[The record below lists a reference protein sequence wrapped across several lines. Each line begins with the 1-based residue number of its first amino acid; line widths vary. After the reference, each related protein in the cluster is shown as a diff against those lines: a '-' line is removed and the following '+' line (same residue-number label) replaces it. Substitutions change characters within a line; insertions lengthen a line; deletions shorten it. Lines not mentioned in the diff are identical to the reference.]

1 MMHRNFH
8 RAFLCLVLVSA
19 FTGSLVLAQNH
30 PGSRIT
36 GPIDERVRVTL
47 KGNVHPLAQ
56 LRYDQ
61 GAVLD
66 SFPVQRMFLVLRRPP
81 EREDALRQFLEEAH
95 TLGGTSYHKWLKPE
109 QFGELYGPDDS
120 EMTTVIAW
128 LQRHG
133 FSVAHVT
140 KSKTAVEFSGTAGQL
155 RETFGTE
162 IHTYLVDGEEHH
174 ANDRD
179 PQIPDALAPVI
190 AGITPMNDFPA
201 KSYTKVLGQASFQA
215 ETHAITPQW
224 TLNTQPLL
232 ALGPSDFAV
241 QYDLNPLYTAGVN
254 GNGVTIGI
262 ISLSN
267 VDPTIVAAYRTLFG
281 LPAGPLNVIIDGSDP
296 GQNGAVVE
304 AHLDVE
310 IAGSVAPGA
319 AINLY
324 AATGTTVQNGLVLAA
339 QRAVDDDQ
347 ATILS
352 TSYGICEQRLGSA
365 GNQFW
370 SNVWEQAAAQGQT
383 SFVSSGDG
391 GPAGCDDFNQ
401 PQAAQHGLAVSGFSS
416 TPWNIA
422 VGGTDFFYASYNGNA
437 ASQNSELAIYWNLTP
452 AKLPSTS
459 LLKPIPEQPWNRPFG
474 LNLSTSGVY
483 DPPPATIVAGSG
495 GASSCASGTGAPDG
509 SFASCTAGYPKPSWQ
524 TGEVVPA
531 DGVRDLPDISLFAAA
546 GENNSAYPICAFPNE
561 CTQVNGGTALL
572 LAGGTSASSPAM
584 AGIMALVNQ
593 KFGAQGQANFVLY
606 PLAAQHPTVFHDV
619 TVDSNN
625 VPCQQNS
632 PSCTLSTLKD
642 NTLGFFTLGQFYA
655 AAGYDQATGLG
666 SIDANL
672 LVKYWN
678 SLTFTS
684 TNTTLNLSQTSFS
697 HGTPINVTVTVSGNG
712 GTPSGN
718 IALVT
723 TASPSMNKGLSKL
736 TLQSGTAS
744 ATVNNFPGGQY
755 QVTARYAGDTVF
767 APSLSSPVTV
777 DVSPENSTV
786 SMSGNSFDPT
796 SNTFLPVSNGAS
808 YTYGTFIAI
817 DAQPQGV
824 SAPQGA
830 LDGIPTGTATFTDAA
845 SAGTVF
851 EQQKTP
857 L

>member
-1 MMHRNFH
+1 MMHRNVH

-36 GPIDERVRVTL
+36 GPIDERGRVTL

-133 FSVAHVT
+133 FSVACVT
-140 KSKTAVEFSGTAGQL
+140 KGKTAVEFSGTAGQL
-155 RETFGTE
+155 REAFGTE

-352 TSYGICEQRLGSA
+352 TSYGICEQSLGSA

-370 SNVWEQAAAQGQT
+370 ANVWEQAAAQGQT
-383 SFVSSGDG
+383 SFVSGGDG
-391 GPAGCDDFNQ
+391 GPAGCDNFNQ

-422 VGGTDFFYASYNGNA
+422 VGGTDFFYTSYNGNA
-437 ASQNSELAIYWNLTP
+437 ASQNSELATYWNLTP

-474 LNLSTSGVY
+474 LNLSTTGVY

-495 GASSCASGTGAPDG
+495 GASSCASGTGAPHG

-524 TGEVVPA
+524 TGEGVPA

-632 PSCTLSTLKD
+632 PSCNPPS
-642 NTLGFFTLGQFYA
+642 
-655 AAGYDQATGLG
+655 
-666 SIDANL
+666 
-672 LVKYWN
+672 
-678 SLTFTS
+678 
-684 TNTTLNLSQTSFS
+684 
-697 HGTPINVTVTVSGNG
+697 INVAGTGVITATVPGVSGQPTPTGSVGIFASEPGNTCSCGGATLVNGSANITLDGSLFNIGTISVRVGYSGDSIYAPDTVTLFVPDAFPF
-712 GTPSGN
+712 T
-718 IALVT
+718 
-723 TASPSMNKGLSKL
+723 M
-736 TLQSGTAS
+736 S
-744 ATVNNFPGGQY
+744 ATPVVITAPGASTGN
-755 QVTARYAGDTVF
+755 T
-767 APSLSSPVTV
+767 SPVTITPV
-777 DVSPENSTV
+777 NGFTGTVYLSCALTTSPPGAVNPPTCSIPASANIPDAAPVTALMTINSTAPRSCGLV
-786 SMSGNSFDPT
+786 EPIPHGPLPTFPPWRGSGWRVDCA
-796 SNTFLPVSNGAS
+796 GAVLICLLL
-808 YTYGTFIAI
+808 F
-817 DAQPQGV
+817 
-824 SAPQGA
+824 
-830 LDGIPTGTATFTDAA
+830 
-845 SAGTVF
+845 
-851 EQQKTP
+851 
-857 L
+857 

>member
-324 AATGTTVQNGLVLAA
+324 AATGTTVQNGLVLAT

-370 SNVWEQAAAQGQT
+370 SNVWEQAGAGTNLLCVQRRRR
-383 SFVSSGDG
+383 SSGLRRLQ
-391 GPAGCDDFNQ
+391 PAASC
-401 PQAAQHGLAVSGFSS
+401 AARSCRKRFFFHAVEHSCWRHGLFLHQLQRQRSF
-416 TPWNIA
+416 
-422 VGGTDFFYASYNGNA
+422 
-437 ASQNSELAIYWNLTP
+437 
-452 AKLPSTS
+452 
-459 LLKPIPEQPWNRPFG
+459 PEF
-474 LNLSTSGVY
+474 
-483 DPPPATIVAGSG
+483 
-495 GASSCASGTGAPDG
+495 GTGHLLELD
-509 SFASCTAGYPKPSWQ
+509 
-524 TGEVVPA
+524 
-531 DGVRDLPDISLFAAA
+531 A
-546 GENNSAYPICAFPNE
+546 GE
-561 CTQVNGGTALL
+561 
-572 LAGGTSASSPAM
+572 AS
-584 AGIMALVNQ
+584 
-593 KFGAQGQANFVLY
+593 FH
-606 PLAAQHPTVFHDV
+606 LAAQTH
-619 TVDSNN
+619 SR
-625 VPCQQNS
+625 
-632 PSCTLSTLKD
+632 
-642 NTLGFFTLGQFYA
+642 A
-655 AAGYDQATGLG
+655 ALE
-666 SIDANL
+666 
-672 LVKYWN
+672 
-678 SLTFTS
+678 
-684 TNTTLNLSQTSFS
+684 
-697 HGTPINVTVTVSGNG
+697 
-712 GTPSGN
+712 
-718 IALVT
+718 
-723 TASPSMNKGLSKL
+723 
-736 TLQSGTAS
+736 
-744 ATVNNFPGGQY
+744 
-755 QVTARYAGDTVF
+755 
-767 APSLSSPVTV
+767 SPVR
-777 DVSPENSTV
+777 PESLNQWSLRP
-786 SMSGNSFDPT
+786 SSSHHRSG
-796 SNTFLPVSNGAS
+796 
-808 YTYGTFIAI
+808 
-817 DAQPQGV
+817 
-824 SAPQGA
+824 
-830 LDGIPTGTATFTDAA
+830 
-845 SAGTVF
+845 
-851 EQQKTP
+851 ERRRE
-857 L
+857 